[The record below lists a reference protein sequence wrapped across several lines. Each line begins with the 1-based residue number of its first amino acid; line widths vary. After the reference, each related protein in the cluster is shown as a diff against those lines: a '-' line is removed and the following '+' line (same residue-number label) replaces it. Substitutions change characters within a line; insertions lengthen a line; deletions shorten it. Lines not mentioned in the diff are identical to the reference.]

1 MKNGTSMNC
10 GQFDV
15 KVFVEKFIILKIINA
30 NKYLNYVKI
39 TTVKQVFITL
49 LCFCHCLFFPH
60 TALPST
66 EEAERYSKS

>member
-1 MKNGTSMNC
+1 MNC

-15 KVFVEKFIILKIINA
+15 KVFVEKFVILKIINA

-49 LCFCHCLFFPH
+49 LLCFCHCFVFLAQCI
-60 TALPST
+60 TIDG
-66 EEAERYSKS
+66 EAERYSKS